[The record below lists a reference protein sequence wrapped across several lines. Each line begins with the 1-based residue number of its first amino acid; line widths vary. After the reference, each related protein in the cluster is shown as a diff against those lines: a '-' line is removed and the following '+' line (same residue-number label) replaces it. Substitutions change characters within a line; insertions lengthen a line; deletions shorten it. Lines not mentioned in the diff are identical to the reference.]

1 MMMDIDVFPENNN
14 NNYLY
19 DSDETE
25 DWSDN
30 ESDDDNIKNDNIKND
45 NIKTN
50 EKIIDW
56 HNICLGC
63 AVNSTWKEFH
73 QILDGNYHKNCNMF
87 NEDK

>member
-1 MMMDIDVFPENNN
+1 MMMDIDVFPENY
-14 NNYLY
+14 NNYVY

-30 ESDDDNIKNDNIKND
+30 ESEDDNIKN
-45 NIKTN
+45 N
-50 EKIIDW
+50 EKIVDW

-63 AVNSTWKEFH
+63 VVNSTWKEFH